1 MAKHPVTALTLAV
14 CFLLC
19 PFGANG
25 DIADI
30 VRKHDHG
37 TREERARADATP
49 WHRGGLCRGQCGA

>member
-1 MAKHPVTALTLAV
+1 MRVDEGMAKHLVTALILAV

-30 VRKHDHG
+30 VRKYDHG
-37 TREERARADATP
+37 TREERA
-49 WHRGGLCRGQCGA
+49 LVLMLLVQ